1 MGSRRRFEPLHCDNV
16 STSTTKKAYL
26 CRMDTSYIEGYV
38 SPQTYQRPDGVEIL
52 RRSAEV
58 TVVPYAE
65 IRAVYFVK
73 EFDGP
78 PNESEKRVFGSR
90 PKLDGLWV
98 RLTFRDDEV
107 FEGVIQND
115 LLLMGPHGIT
125 ITPPDAASNTQ
136 RIFVPQQSLKELK
149 VLSVIGSPVHRRQSR
164 PKTPPREQI
173 DLFSGRLPS

>member
-1 MGSRRRFEPLHCDNV
+1 MGSRRFFQPPGFNSV
-16 STSTTKKAYL
+16 SSSTTKKAYL

-38 SPQTYQRPDGVEIL
+38 SPQTYQRAEGVEIL

-58 TVVPYAE
+58 TVVPYGE

-98 RLTFRDDEV
+98 RLTFRDGEV
-107 FEGVIQND
+107 LEGVIQND
-115 LLLMGPHGIT
+115 LLLMGPHGVT
-125 ITPPDAASNTQ
+125 MTPPDAASNTQ

-149 VLSVIGSPVHRRQSR
+149 VLSVIGSPVHRRQGR

>member
-1 MGSRRRFEPLHCDNV
+1 MGSRRWSSPLQVDTV
-16 STSTTKKAYL
+16 SNSTTKKAYL

-38 SPQTYQRPDGVEIL
+38 SPQTYQRPEGIEII

-73 EFDGP
+73 DFDGP
-78 PNESEKRVFGSR
+78 PTESEKRVFGSR

-115 LLLMGPHGIT
+115 LLLMGAHGIT

-136 RIFVPQQSLKELK
+136 RIFVPQQSLKQLK

-164 PKTPPREQI
+164 PKTPPKEQI
-173 DLFSGRLPS
+173 DLFSSRLPA

>member
-1 MGSRRRFEPLHCDNV
+1 MGSRRWSSPLQFDNV

-58 TVVPYAE
+58 TVVPYGE

-73 EFDGP
+73 DFDGP

-115 LLLMGPHGIT
+115 LLLMGPHGVT

-136 RIFVPQQSLKELK
+136 RIFVPQQSLRELK

-164 PKTPPREQI
+164 PKAPPREQI

>member
-1 MGSRRRFEPLHCDNV
+1 MGSRRCFSPLRFDAV

-26 CRMDTSYIEGYV
+26 CRMDRSYIEGYV
-38 SPQTYQRPDGVEIL
+38 SPQTYQRADGVEIL
-52 RRSAEV
+52 GRSAEV

-73 EFDGP
+73 DFNGP

-115 LLLMGPHGIT
+115 LLLMGAHGVT

-136 RIFVPQQSLKELK
+136 RIFVPQQSPQELK
-149 VLSVIGSPVHRRQSR
+149 VLSVIGSPVHRRQAR
-164 PKTPPREQI
+164 AKTPPRDQI
-173 DLFSGRLPS
+173 DLFSSHLPS